1 MTHQFAKIY
10 LYPSTRIECVTH
22 DRDKTLTP
30 HTNKNTANQA
40 MDLLQ
45 LGGYDSD
52 SSHEDAQNHEEDD
65 EDDKVDTVEPKKTGK
80 EAPSGSEGS
89 NTNSHK
95 NETNDHPVS
104 TDHRVRRKV
113 LALQSVLPPHI
124 FAQLQKETL
133 HENESDSDDD
143 NDQEMPR
150 AGSEPWGVA
159 PPTSHTAAATGGL
172 SLLLNELKKTPATTT
187 ATAPPTLGAAIEK
200 DFVRAIPNGNMG
212 ISDQESSL
220 QNRRVVVTAA
230 PRGSR
235 ETGMD
240 TELLPDHHEEATA
253 VYNTRMTDSMPET
266 SHNMTA
272 VSKKRRRQEIEKELR
287 SGNVA
292 IVEGTTTTQVQG
304 AHPTQYQPATMD
316 RLETPGLGIA
326 VVPTLRYDP
335 SRGET
340 VSVVG
345 RTTADG
351 APTTMRSGRGKNQI
365 NVLLAN
371 AAALQQRRQQQ
382 QEIAASLQ
390 QQQGGAASAPPV
402 NPGKAHR
409 AKAKQKYGW

>member
-1 MTHQFAKIY
+1 
-10 LYPSTRIECVTH
+10 
-22 DRDKTLTP
+22 
-30 HTNKNTANQA
+30 

-45 LGGYDSD
+45 LGGYESD

-65 EDDKVDTVEPKKTGK
+65 EDDKVDAAEPKNTDK

-89 NTNSHK
+89 NMNNHK
-95 NETNDHPVS
+95 NETTDHPVS

-113 LALQSVLPPHI
+113 LALQSILPPHI

-187 ATAPPTLGAAIEK
+187 TTTVTAPAISKPGASIQSNN
-200 DFVRAIPNGNMG
+200 FVRAIPNGNMG
-212 ISDQESSL
+212 ITDPESSL

-240 TELLPDHHEEATA
+240 TELLPDHEEATA
-253 VYNTRMTDSMPET
+253 VYDTRMTDSMPEP
-266 SHNMTA
+266 SHNTSA

-292 IVEGTTTTQVQG
+292 IVEGTTTAQVQG
-304 AHPTQYQPATMD
+304 AHPTQYQPVPLD

-351 APTTMRSGRGKNQI
+351 VPTAMRSGRGKNQI

-382 QEIAASLQ
+382 HEIAASLQ
-390 QQQGGAASAPPV
+390 QQQGGAAIAPPV